1 MASSDKPYKA
11 FVSSTFI
18 DLKDHR
24 AHVINSL
31 RNAGFFVDPMENWT
45 ADSDEPK
52 KFSQDRLDG
61 CDLCILLVAFRR
73 GYVPEGEA
81 LSITQME
88 YEAALKHGVDVLVF
102 QLDDNAKWWSKYDD
116 RKEDSTVQEWR
127 GSLRKKHGV
136 EFFADEP
143 RSIDLTGALGR
154 WLTKKRVDHP
164 LSGKGVRIDWPDGT
178 SPYRGLQWF
187 TQEYAPLFFGRD
199 REVDALLAKMSEPGG
214 RTVLVIG
221 DSGSGKSSVVGAGV
235 WQAVTKQ
242 GRLSGPG
249 QWRWQRIQPSDG
261 DTPWDALARGLKE
274 IFQLSAR
281 PRLTASGSTLRDVL
295 FQQLSQRQELILFID
310 QFEELFT
317 SGFQESDIQTFLEQL
332 LGTAQDQ
339 TNRLRVI
346 ATIRSEFLGKLHA
359 YPSTLNVLNSPYQYH
374 LGPVSPRML
383 QDLIEKPA
391 EVTGYKFESGL
402 VERILQ

>member
-1 MASSDKPYKA
+1 MASSHQTYKA
-11 FVSSTFI
+11 LVSSTFI

-31 RNAGFFVDPMENWT
+31 RKAGFCVDPMENWT

-73 GYVPEGEA
+73 GHVPDGEA
-81 LSITQME
+81 RSITQLE
-88 YEAALKHGVDVLVF
+88 YDSAVKQGVDILPFLLDQDEPWPRKFDELDKDPELRKRREHLGEKHGRECF
-102 QLDDNAKWWSKYDD
+102 KLD
-116 RKEDSTVQEWR
+116 
-127 GSLRKKHGV
+127 
-136 EFFADEP
+136 P
-143 RSIDLTGALGR
+143 RSIDMTGALGR
-154 WLTKKRVDHP
+154 WLSKKRMNQP
-164 LSGKGVRIDWPDGT
+164 QSEKRVRIDWPDSK

-187 TQEYAPLFFGRD
+187 NQEYAPLFFGRD
-199 REVDALLAKMSEPGG
+199 REVDELIAKMSEPGG

-221 DSGSGKSSVVGAGV
+221 DSGSGKSSVVSAGI
-235 WQAVTKQ
+235 WKAIIKE
-242 GRLSGPG
+242 GRLPGPA
-249 QWRWQRIQPSDG
+249 QWLWQRIQPSDG

-281 PRLTASGSTLRDVL
+281 PRLTAAGSTLRQL
-295 FQQLSQRQELILFID
+295 LSQHLSQGQELILFVD

-317 SGFQESDIQTFLEQL
+317 GSFNEPDILNFLEHL
-332 LGTAQDQ
+332 IGTAQDQ

-374 LGPVSPRML
+374 LGSVSPRML
-383 QDLIEKPA
+383 QDMIEKPA
-391 EVTGYKFESGL
+391 HATG
-402 VERILQ
+402 